1 MSQSFHFISLISRF
15 RPSERSHLAFGQS
28 SKPLIESPY
37 HPPWSR
43 DCLHH
48 PDPTSLGVDFGHGL
62 PAGLLACALP
72 LLQCHSPL
80 FLTSVFSKYS
90 LTKHFNWTLDAQKMQ
105 RWASHSKL
113 SRILMVTARSLSR
126 GKHSDGE
133 CTWRV
138 WIKQSPS
145 LQVWKT
151 LAALQSGYRPTL
163 WVCLV
168 PPGGSVI
175 QSASSGWCRAMMLW
189 CEQVVVW
196 FGSVGGPD
204 QVWGAAPSRMFCSR
218 MTDQVVAWP
227 DKGKR
232 HLLYSVLKFTWKP
245 VTAYQNVYI

>member
-1 MSQSFHFISLISRF
+1 MVPVTKDSKYYLSIVGGLKTGILFQPVSVPKLSFHFLISRF

-28 SKPLIESPY
+28 SKPLLESLY
-37 HPPWSR
+37 HLLWSR

-72 LLQCHSPL
+72 SSSVILHFFSLQFSPNI
-80 FLTSVFSKYS
+80 

-105 RWASHSKL
+105 RWASHSKV

-133 CTWRV
+133 STWRV

-163 WVCLV
+163 SLPGTSRRFCHPVCKLRLVQSHDALMPAGCCLV
-168 PPGGSVI
+168 WICGWTRPGLGS
-175 QSASSGWCRAMMLW
+175 SS
-189 CEQVVVW
+189 
-196 FGSVGGPD
+196 
-204 QVWGAAPSRMFCSR
+204 
-218 MTDQVVAWP
+218 
-227 DKGKR
+227 
-232 HLLYSVLKFTWKP
+232 
-245 VTAYQNVYI
+245 